1 MGVAVGD
8 AQVAGGGEVA
18 AAFDHS
24 WIVARDHLIGG
35 GSKGS
40 ESIATPFIHVAA
52 HVEEVASIGAQGA
65 VAVVGFSTRVCR
77 EPCD

>member
-1 MGVAVGD
+1 MGD

-24 WIVARDHLIGG
+24 WIVARNHLIGG
-35 GSKGS
+35 GYKGS

-52 HVEEVASIGAQGA
+52 HVEEVAAVGAQGA
-65 VAVVGFSTRVCR
+65 VAVVWVSTRVCH